1 MLEQARLIVSQRMM
15 SGAGLSRKV
24 EVMNKR
30 ERVLEVAGVLQ
41 GVMVSEA
48 RVRWQRGRGRAV
60 DPEAFERQRAMVL
73 RQALERLGPLYIKVG
88 QMLSTRP
95 DLLSQVTI
103 DALQDLHE
111 EVGVRPFSE
120 FVPVLE
126 ANLGKDWRYKFRS
139 IDTERPIGAA
149 SIAQVYRAVQH
160 DGEEVAI
167 KIQRPGVAAATRL
180 DMEILAQAVK
190 LVAKRAP
197 AISEIFQPE
206 AMLEVVFSAMR
217 PEIDFT
223 VEADN
228 IDQFDELLE
237 GCKHLRVPFVLKAEK
252 EVLVMTLAPGTSIR
266 ACNLDDFSRE
276 EREDIGRDIISMLF
290 RGFLVDGVFHGDPH
304 PGNIF
309 VSPGEPATVL
319 DFGIVGRI
327 DRQTSLG
334 YTRFMMAMAMNDG
347 VAAGRAGV
355 EMGTLT
361 SRSDVAGFLSD
372 MQRYIPTVANQTL
385 ERSEFG
391 TSFNQVIGYYTKR
404 GIAVN
409 PGIALFGKA
418 TANMEGSLRRFAP
431 ELDSFEVFR
440 DIMGGVLRDQAK
452 KLQSGSE
459 VLRVANEAFS
469 AARSIP
475 EQLRYLSNAIVN
487 GQFVLRVRDDTAL
500 VVQAR
505 QDANAR
511 AMRRTMIGIT
521 AAALWGLRR
530 YHK

>member
-1 MLEQARLIVSQRMM
+1 
-15 SGAGLSRKV
+15 
-24 EVMNKR
+24 MNKR

-41 GVMVSEA
+41 GVLATEA
-48 RVRWQRGRGRAV
+48 KVRWQRGRGRES
-60 DPEAFERQRAMVL
+60 DPEVFERQRAMVL

-88 QMLSTRP
+88 QLLSTRP

-126 ANLGKDWRYKFRS
+126 ASLGRDWQYKFKS
-139 IDTERPIGAA
+139 IDTDHPIGAA
-149 SIAQVYRAVQH
+149 SIAQVYRAVQP

-167 KIQRPGVAAATRL
+167 KIQRPGVAASTRL
-180 DMEILAQAVK
+180 DMEILAKAVK
-190 LVAKRAP
+190 LVCKRAP
-197 AISEIFQPE
+197 AINEIFQPE
-206 AMLEVVFSAMR
+206 AMLETVFSAMR

-223 VEADN
+223 IEADN
-228 IDQFDELLE
+228 IEEFADLLV
-237 GCKHLRVPFVLKAEK
+237 GYKHLEVPFVIRATN
-252 EVLVMTLAPGTSIR
+252 EVLVMSLAPGTSIR

-276 EREDIGRDIISMLF
+276 EREDVGRDIINMLF
-290 RGFLVDGVFHGDPH
+290 RGFLVDGIFHGDPH

-309 VSPGEPATVL
+309 VAPGQPATVL
-319 DFGIVGRI
+319 DFGIIGRI

-355 EMGTLT
+355 ELGSLT
-361 SRSDVAGFLSD
+361 SRSDVAGLLSD

-391 TSFNQVIGYYTKR
+391 NSFNQVLGYYTKR

-431 ELDSFEVFR
+431 ELDTFDVFR
-440 DIMGGVLRDQAK
+440 DTMGSVLRDQAK
-452 KLQSGSE
+452 KLQEGSE
-459 VLRVANEAFS
+459 VLRVANEAYT
-469 AARSIP
+469 AARSLP

-487 GQFVLRVRDDTAL
+487 GQFVMRVRDDNAL

-505 QDANAR
+505 EDANAR
-511 AMRRTMIGIT
+511 AMRRTLWGMTG
-521 AAALWGLRR
+521 AALWGVHHYR
-530 YHK
+530 KGA

>member
-1 MLEQARLIVSQRMM
+1 M
-15 SGAGLSRKV
+15 K
-24 EVMNKR
+24 KR

-41 GVMVSEA
+41 GVMATEA
-48 RVRWQRGRGRAV
+48 KVRWRRSRNGV
-60 DPEAFERQRAMVL
+60 EDPELFDRQRAMVL
-73 RQALERLGPLYIKVG
+73 RQTLERLGPLYIKVG

-126 ANLGKDWRYKFRS
+126 ANLGPDWQYRFRS

-167 KIQRPGVAAATRL
+167 KIQRPGVAAATKL
-180 DMEILAQAVK
+180 DMEILGQAVK
-190 LVAKRAP
+190 LLAKRAP
-197 AISEIFQPE
+197 VIAEIFQPE
-206 AMLEVVFSAMR
+206 TMLEVVFSAMR

-228 IDQFDELLE
+228 MEEFADLLD
-237 GCKHLRVPFVLKAEK
+237 GYKHLRVPFVLKATK
-252 EVLVMTLAPGTSIR
+252 EVLVMTLAPGSSIR
-266 ACNLDDFSRE
+266 ACNLDDFTRH
-276 EREDIGRDIISMLF
+276 EREDVGRDIINMLF
-290 RGFLVDGVFHGDPH
+290 RGFLVDGIFHGDPH

-309 VSPGEPATVL
+309 VAPGEPATVL
-319 DFGIVGRI
+319 DFGIIGRI

-334 YTRFMMAMAMNDG
+334 YTRFMMAMALNDG

-361 SRSDVAGFLSD
+361 SRSDVGGFLSD

-391 TSFNQVIGYYTKR
+391 NSFNQVIGYYTKR

-418 TANMEGSLRRFAP
+418 TANMEGSLRRLAP
-431 ELDSFEVFR
+431 ELDTFEVFR
-440 DIMGGVLRDQAK
+440 ESMGSVLRDQAK
-452 KLQSGSE
+452 KLQEGSE
-459 VLRVANEAFS
+459 VLRVANEAYT

-475 EQLRYLSNAIVN
+475 EQMRYLANAVVN

-500 VVQAR
+500 VCQAR

-511 AMRRTMIGIT
+511 AMRRTMMGIT
-521 AAALWGLRR
+521 AAALWGLKR
-530 YHK
+530 YSK

>member
-1 MLEQARLIVSQRMM
+1 
-15 SGAGLSRKV
+15 
-24 EVMNKR
+24 MNKR

-41 GVMVSEA
+41 GILSTEA
-48 RVRWQRGRGRAV
+48 KVRWRRGRGGAA
-60 DPEAFERQRAMVL
+60 DPEVFELERALAL
-73 RQALERLGPLYIKVG
+73 RSALERLGPLYIKVG
-88 QMLSTRP
+88 QLLSTRP
-95 DLLSQVTI
+95 DMLSQVTI

-126 ANLGKDWRYKFRS
+126 ANLGPDWQYRFRS
-139 IDTERPIGAA
+139 IDTDRPIGAA
-149 SIAQVYRAVQH
+149 SIAQVYRATQH

-190 LVAKRAP
+190 LIAKRMP
-197 AISEIFQPE
+197 AMAEIFQPE
-206 AMLEVVFSAMR
+206 TLLEVVFAAMR

-228 IDQFDELLE
+228 IDQFADLLD
-237 GCKHLRVPFVLKAEK
+237 GYKHLQVPFVLRSHK
-252 EVLVMTLAPGTSIR
+252 EVLVMSLAPGTSIR

-276 EREDIGRDIISMLF
+276 EREDIGRDIINMLF
-290 RGFLVDGVFHGDPH
+290 RGFLVDGIFHGDPH

-309 VSPGEPATVL
+309 VAPGEPATVL

-334 YTRFMMAMAMNDG
+334 YTRFMMAMALNDG

-361 SRSDVAGFLSD
+361 SRSDVPGFLSD
-372 MQRYIPTVANQTL
+372 MQRYIPSVANQTL

-391 TSFNQVIGYYTKR
+391 NSFNQVIGYYTKR

-431 ELDSFEVFR
+431 ELDTFEVFR
-440 DIMGGVLRDQAK
+440 DTMGSVLRDQAK
-452 KLQSGSE
+452 KFQEGSE
-459 VLRVANEAFS
+459 VLRVANEAYT

-475 EQLRYLSNAIVN
+475 EQLRYLANAVVN

-500 VVQAR
+500 VCQAR

-511 AMRRTMIGIT
+511 AMRRTMVGIT
-521 AAALWGLRR
+521 AAALWGLNR
-530 YHK
+530 YSKKS

>member
-1 MLEQARLIVSQRMM
+1 
-15 SGAGLSRKV
+15 
-24 EVMNKR
+24 MNKR
-30 ERVLEVAGVLQ
+30 ERVLEVAGILQ
-41 GVMVSEA
+41 GILSTEA
-48 RVRWQRGRGRAV
+48 KVRWRRGRGGTA
-60 DPEAFERQRAMVL
+60 DPEVFELKRAMAL
-73 RQALERLGPLYIKVG
+73 RAALERLGPLYIKVG
-88 QMLSTRP
+88 QLLSTRP
-95 DLLSQVTI
+95 DMLSQVTI

-126 ANLGKDWRYKFRS
+126 ANLGRDWQYRFRS
-139 IDTERPIGAA
+139 IDTDRPIGAA

-190 LVAKRAP
+190 LISKRMP
-197 AISEIFQPE
+197 AMAEIFQPE
-206 AMLEVVFSAMR
+206 TLLEVVFAAMR

-228 IDQFDELLE
+228 IDQFADLLD
-237 GCKHLRVPFVLKAEK
+237 GYKHLQVPFVLRSHK
-252 EVLVMTLAPGTSIR
+252 EVLVMSLAAGTSIR
-266 ACNLDDFSRE
+266 ACNLDDFSRS
-276 EREDIGRDIISMLF
+276 EREDIGKDIINMLF
-290 RGFLVDGVFHGDPH
+290 RGFLVDGIFHGDPH

-309 VSPGEPATVL
+309 VAPGQPATVL

-334 YTRFMMAMAMNDG
+334 YTRFMMAMALNDG

-361 SRSDVAGFLSD
+361 SRSDVPGFLSD
-372 MQRYIPTVANQTL
+372 MQRYIPSVANQTL

-391 TSFNQVIGYYTKR
+391 NSFNQVIGYYTNR

-431 ELDSFEVFR
+431 ELDTFEVFR
-440 DIMGGVLRDQAK
+440 DTMGSVLRDQAK
-452 KLQSGSE
+452 KLQEGSE
-459 VLRVANEAFS
+459 LLRVANEAYT

-475 EQLRYLSNAIVN
+475 EQMRYLSNAIVN

-500 VVQAR
+500 VCQAR

-511 AMRRTMIGIT
+511 AMRRTMVGIT
-521 AAALWGLRR
+521 AAALWTVNR
-530 YHK
+530 YKK